1 MVVRLERLNLTSFKN
16 RLLILI
22 VSLMALAQGVTIVL
36 TLASIRG
43 AVHQE
48 SIRQLSAT
56 RAMLDRTLAER
67 ARLLRAAVD
76 AMVGDFAFREAVA
89 TGDSPTMHRR
99 SAIKPDASGP
109 T

>member
-1 MVVRLERLNLTSFKN
+1 LTSFKN

-36 TLASIRG
+36 TLASIRS
-43 AVHQE
+43 AVHDE

-67 ARLLRAAVD
+67 ARLLRGRD

-89 TGDSPTMHRR
+89 TIRR
-99 SAIKPDASGP
+99 PCNRR
-109 T
+109 